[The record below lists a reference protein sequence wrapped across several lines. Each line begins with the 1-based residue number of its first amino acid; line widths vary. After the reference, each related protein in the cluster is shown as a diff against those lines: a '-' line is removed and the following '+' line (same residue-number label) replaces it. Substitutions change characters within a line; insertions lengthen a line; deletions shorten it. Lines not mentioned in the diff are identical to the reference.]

1 MLEPDNECDQ
11 WRAAGLPL
19 FVTYASLSETQEEY
33 ATSFLAA
40 HRDTWLVTITIG
52 GDDLLVLEGTTCE
65 DLSST
70 CVANYIFNTFT
81 PNLRDIYMAIRST
94 GYDGPIVAVNYASP
108 DYTNTGETDAVSAL
122 NSAILSVTESFRGKV
137 ADVFS
142 AFKLASGAEGL
153 PCAVGLS
160 SFTPPSGPGCDVHPT
175 PLGQLVIGQLVLKT
189 LGEDRFPV
197 GFSQLRDNY

>member
-122 NSAILSVTESFRGKV
+122 NSAILSVTESFRE
-137 ADVFS
+137 
-142 AFKLASGAEGL
+142 KLPTCFLLLSLRAVQKGFPAPLVCPLL
-153 PCAVGLS
+153 P
-160 SFTPPSGPGCDVHPT
+160 HPRAPAAT
-175 PLGQLVIGQLVLKT
+175 CIQRL
-189 LGEDRFPV
+189 
-197 GFSQLRDNY
+197 